1 MSIDMYLGPARTQ
14 SADVQAMGTA
24 HQQGYEAV
32 QKAAASFAADQ
43 ILEAAAYTSAKDMFQ
58 AVILPLLQGGRL
70 LSEAVAEACKSF
82 PNKYLSVDSGDLK
95 SSELEEKIQRLN
107 NEINAY
113 NAIRISIESKD
124 IGDNMKLRQLNANQ
138 KVINGLEDA
147 KTELENKLEK
157 LLEFHASSPAL
168 FAEISELT
176 SAVNQGAAASN
187 SSWNAATGTFQ
198 KPSGSSM
205 DWVKKVHKMQQVRQL
220 KKERSDL
227 IDKINEVLLYDM
239 EHPEHA
245 QKTDKFLSPVDF
257 LAQVEIKHMMYTAE
271 EPYRTLCLRYLDR
284 LSITDTIYKPKAGVF
299 SWYADGT
306 QDLKFDLNGDRFN
319 RGGQGKYWIFFHE
332 LGHAID
338 FYYGRDKGLSGYYSL
353 YHKENGLTLDDYNK
367 LDVQNNL
374 SQSIDELLKNSN
386 YSNQQAIKQELMGVL
401 LDPVIKAES
410 LTGDIKNIYDT
421 LQNKYE
427 YEYLNRP
434 SSFLVGD
441 IYSGVTN
448 FDIKGFHVGHTK
460 DYFFDSTGTPLHP
473 TGTEGFGSYFGH
485 HMVKEHFSEQAL
497 DTTQKY
503 LPESTT
509 HMDTILNQM
518 K

>member
-284 LSITDTIYKPKAGVF
+284 FNIENTKYKSQAGFFDGLEGSLS
-299 SWYADGT
+299 
-306 QDLKFDLNGDRFN
+306 FDLAGDRSGAKG
-319 RGGQGKYWIFFHE
+319 RGKYFILFHE
-332 LGHAID
+332 LGHAVD
-338 FYYGRDKGLSGYYSL
+338 YYLGLDNGYEGFYSYY
-353 YHKENGLTLDDYNK
+353 YEKNGLNLNGYNQSDVYKKLEESIDKFLNSENYSDSNKIKQHLLDTLYDPIKKGDELTGLTKEVYNK
-367 LDVQNNL
+367 L
-374 SQSIDELLKNSN
+374 KN
-386 YSNQQAIKQELMGVL
+386 
-401 LDPVIKAES
+401 
-410 LTGDIKNIYDT
+410 
-421 LQNKYE
+421 
-427 YEYLNRP
+427 EYLYQHFSNIH
-434 SSFLVGD
+434 SFGSTDV
-441 IYSGVTN
+441 YSGITN
-448 FDIKGFHVGHTK
+448 FDISGQFPGHGS
-460 DYFFDSTGTPLHP
+460 DYFFDENGTPLYS
-473 TGTEGFGSYFGH
+473 TGSECFGTYFSYNVINPNGSEMEN
-485 HMVKEHFSEQAL
+485 MVTFLPDSTSYMDSIVKKKE
-497 DTTQKY
+497 
-503 LPESTT
+503 
-509 HMDTILNQM
+509 
-518 K
+518 